1 MKRMIS
7 NIILFVFSI
16 ALFCGIYIGLFKVSF
31 VALCI
36 LFLILTL
43 YGFCMVL
50 SWKSTKELK
59 KYEKKSALT
68 TLSQRDRTKTLR
80 FSLTALCP
88 TYFCIALVSLIP
100 LYTYEVWFVTVFPS
114 IALNCLPAVSVLEE
128 YRSLTS
134 KRHPF
139 LLWFATLTI
148 ASCCTGIIISSLL
161 FV

>member
-1 MKRMIS
+1 MLG

-36 LFLILTL
+36 LLLILAL
-43 YGFCMVL
+43 YGSCMAL

-59 KYEKKSALT
+59 KYEQKSARIA
-68 TLSQRDRTKTLR
+68 LSQRDRTKTLR

-88 TYFCIALVSLIP
+88 MYFCIVLVSLIP
-100 LYTYEVWFVTVFPS
+100 LYSYEVWFVTVFPS
-114 IALNCLPAVSVLEE
+114 IALNSLPAVSVFEE
-128 YRSLTS
+128 YRSLTD
-134 KRHPF
+134 KRLPF
-139 LLWFATLTI
+139 LLWFAALAI
-148 ASCCTGIIISSLL
+148 ASCSIGIIISSFL